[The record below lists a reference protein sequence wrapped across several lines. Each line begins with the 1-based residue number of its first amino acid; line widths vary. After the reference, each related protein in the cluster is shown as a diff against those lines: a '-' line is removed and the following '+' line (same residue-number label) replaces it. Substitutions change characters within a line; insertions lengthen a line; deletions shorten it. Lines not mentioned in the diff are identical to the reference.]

1 MNSKHVLVAAALA
14 ALPAAAQAQSVADF
28 YRGKNVTILVGSGA
42 GGGYDTYSRT
52 LARYWPKHIPG
63 NPNIVVQNMPGANGV
78 TMMNFLANTAP
89 KDGSVV
95 GSPFGANVTEPVID
109 QGKITKYDSREVNWI
124 GNISPQYNACFV
136 RKDSAVKTLEDALRV
151 ETHISATGANSNS
164 TVMANVYNEL
174 IGTKFKVVM
183 GYSSAEQILAIERKE
198 VDGTCVSYDSL
209 LASQPRLIEQNAI
222 TWLIVLNT
230 ESVPELPGTPP
241 ATQYAKTEQDRQMLE
256 LLIARNL
263 LGRPYVMAKGV
274 PADRLEALRTSFM
287 ETMRDT
293 EYLTEAKK
301 IRMAVNPVDH
311 VFMENMVAGV
321 YRIPQEIVRKTM
333 ELTKEN

>member
-1 MNSKHVLVAAALA
+1 M
-14 ALPAAAQAQSVADF
+14 
-28 YRGKNVTILVGSGA
+28 
-42 GGGYDTYSRT
+42 
-52 LARYWPKHIPG
+52 
-63 NPNIVVQNMPGANGV
+63 
-78 TMMNFLANTAP
+78 
-89 KDGSVV
+89 
-95 GSPFGANVTEPVID
+95 
-109 QGKITKYDSREVNWI
+109 
-124 GNISPQYNACFV
+124 
-136 RKDSAVKTLEDALRV
+136 
-151 ETHISATGANSNS
+151 
-164 TVMANVYNEL
+164 
-174 IGTKFKVVM
+174 
-183 GYSSAEQILAIERKE
+183 
-198 VDGTCVSYDSL
+198 SYDSL